1 VIAFIVDIHLKT
13 PSEDGMHQIIFV
25 VEALK
30 AEDSNSEIAN
40 PPCVGIDLRII
51 RGDEMN
57 DCEKICEID
66 RELQGLALVFGI
78 EILIPSVDNLENVKR
93 EDKKI
98 GGLIIAAAG
107 SEAERAGIWPFQDSD
122 HEPGYLEG
130 RLCSRNGGS
139 STTAFFKR

>member
-1 VIAFIVDIHLKT
+1 VL
-13 PSEDGMHQIIFV
+13 
-25 VEALK
+25 
-30 AEDSNSEIAN
+30 
-40 PPCVGIDLRII
+40 
-51 RGDEMN
+51 
-57 DCEKICEID
+57 
-66 RELQGLALVFGI
+66 GI